1 MESTMRHVIALSFIL
16 PVFALAA
23 SAASAA
29 DAGKF
34 CLKGPGTTMNCTYET
49 MASCDKA
56 KIGTESCV
64 ANPGNPASTT
74 GSGADGSSSPMSPT
88 QK

>member
-1 MESTMRHVIALSFIL
+1 MESTMRHVIALAAIL

-29 DAGKF
+29 DNGKY
-34 CLKGPGTTMNCTYET
+34 CLKGPGTTMNCTYQT

-56 KIGTESCV
+56 KKGTETCID
-64 ANPGNPASTT
+64 NPANTT
-74 GSGADGSSSPMSPT
+74 GSGTSGSMGSPI
-88 QK
+88 KK